1 MAQSGI
7 AGERP
12 RLNRWVYE
20 QLREAIVTGRFV
32 PGRSVTLRG
41 VAEELGVS
49 PMPVREALR
58 QLVAERALAIHGNRR
73 VAVPEMSAERLEEL
87 GRARVLLEGEL
98 AERALARIDGAQAQT
113 LRRLDREVDLALE
126 QGHPERYMRFNH
138 EFHMQL
144 YRAAPSQVL
153 LPLVESLWLQ
163 VGPFL
168 RLVVGRLGTASFV
181 DRHRAALAA
190 IEARDAVGLREAVT
204 ADIADGHA
212 LMGAALAEV
221 KAGSGST
228 LAA

>member
-1 MAQSGI
+1 MAGSDGG
-7 AGERP
+7 AERP
-12 RLNRWVYE
+12 QLNRWVYG
-20 QLREAIVTGRFV
+20 QLREAIVTGQFV

-41 VAEELGVS
+41 VAEQLGVS

-58 QLVAERALAIHGNRR
+58 QLVAERALVIHGNRR
-73 VAVPEMSAERLEEL
+73 VAVPEMSTARLEEL
-87 GRARVLLEGEL
+87 GTARVLLEGEL
-98 AERALARIDGAQAQT
+98 AERALPGIDAARLQA

-126 QGHPERYMRFNH
+126 QGEPERYMRFNH
-138 EFHMQL
+138 EFHMTL
-144 YRAAPSQVL
+144 YRSVPSQVL

-190 IEARDAVGLREAVT
+190 IAARNAGAVRAAIA

-212 LMGAALAEV
+212 LMAAAIGEV
-221 KAGSGST
+221 RKAG
-228 LAA
+228 

>member
-1 MAQSGI
+1 MA
-7 AGERP
+7 
-12 RLNRWVYE
+12 E
-20 QLREAIVTGRFV
+20 Q
-32 PGRSVTLRG
+32 
-41 VAEELGVS
+41 LGVS

-58 QLVAERALAIHGNRR
+58 QLVAEGALVIHGNRR
-73 VAVPEMSAERLEEL
+73 VGVPEMSAERLEEL
-87 GRARVLLEGEL
+87 GTARVLLEGEL
-98 AERALARIDGAQAQT
+98 AERALPHIDAARAQA

-138 EFHMQL
+138 EFHFAL
-144 YRAAPSQVL
+144 YRAAPSTVL

-190 IEARDAVGLREAVT
+190 IEARDAGALREAVA

-212 LMGAALAEV
+212 LMTAALDEGRKVASPP
-221 KAGSGST
+221 K

>member
-1 MAQSGI
+1 MAES
-7 AGERP
+7 AGGTERP
-12 RLNRWVYE
+12 QLNRWVYE
-20 QLREAIVTGRFV
+20 QLREAIVTGQFV

-41 VAEELGVS
+41 VALQLGVS

-58 QLVAERALAIHGNRR
+58 QLVAERALVIHDNRR
-73 VAVPEMSAERLEEL
+73 VAVPEMSTARLEEL
-87 GRARVLLEGEL
+87 GTARVLLEGEL
-98 AERALARIDGAQAQT
+98 ALRALPGVDAARLEA

-126 QGHPERYMRFNH
+126 QGKPERYMRFNH
-138 EFHMQL
+138 EFHMTL

-190 IEARDAVGLREAVT
+190 IAATDARGLREAIA

-212 LMGAALAEV
+212 LMAAAMGEV
-221 KAGSGST
+221 RKAG
-228 LAA
+228 

>member
-1 MAQSGI
+1 MAES
-7 AGERP
+7 AGGTERP
-12 RLNRWVYE
+12 QLNRWVYE
-20 QLREAIVTGRFV
+20 QLREAIVTGQFV

-41 VAEELGVS
+41 VALQLGVS

-58 QLVAERALAIHGNRR
+58 QLVAERALVIHDNRR
-73 VAVPEMSAERLEEL
+73 VAVPEMSTARLEEL
-87 GRARVLLEGEL
+87 GTARVLLEGEL
-98 AERALARIDGAQAQT
+98 AERALPGVDTARLQT

-126 QGHPERYMRFNH
+126 QGKPERYMRFNH
-138 EFHMQL
+138 EFHMSL
-144 YRAAPSQVL
+144 YHAAPSQVL

-190 IEARDAVGLREAVT
+190 IAARDAGAVRDAIA

-212 LMGAALAEV
+212 LMAAAMSEAR
-221 KAGSGST
+221 KAG
-228 LAA
+228 